1 MLDNDTTA
9 HELSIGRMPTD
20 RPSRY
25 GKQIVSHLT
34 RRATGQWS
42 DETNAGTITFED
54 DAVVAELACEPDAL
68 TIALRGT
75 RDLVPTF
82 EAVIGDHL
90 VRFGV
95 RDVLVVSW
103 TRSDGSPGTV
113 QSNAAAG

>member
-34 RRATGQWS
+34 RRASGQWS
-42 DETNAGTITFED
+42 DETNAGAITFENG
-54 DAVVAELACEPDAL
+54 AAVAELACEPGAL
-68 TIALRGT
+68 TIALHGIP
-75 RDLVPTF
+75 DLIPKF

-103 TRSDGSPGTV
+103 TRRDGSPGTV
-113 QSNAAAG
+113 QSNAATG